1 MNWKSG
7 FLVVFFAGISSLA
20 TYAVADSARNP
31 FQPIVTRNVFR
42 LQPIP
47 LQPIVKP
54 IVALPTIKLVGITT
68 ILGDKRAILRVQLP
82 ANYSET
88 IKEQSLILVEGH
100 SEGAITVTEI
110 DEIAGTV
117 KLNNSGTMMM
127 LSLEPQARTVSVRAL
142 FVR

>member
-7 FLVVFFAGISSLA
+7 FLIVFFAGVLSQA
-20 TYAVADSARNP
+20 THAVVNPARNP

-47 LQPIVKP
+47 QQPVVKP
-54 IVALPTIKLVGITT
+54 RPALPAIRLIGITT
-68 ILGDKRAILRVQLP
+68 ILGDKRAILRVRLP
-82 ANYSET
+82 ANYGET
-88 IKEQSLILVEGH
+88 VREQSLILIEGN

-117 KLNNSGTMMM
+117 RLNNSGTMML
-127 LSLEPQARTVSVRAL
+127 LSL
-142 FVR
+142 